1 LKPTPPACLREAFLI
16 GGRKM
21 PNAKN
26 VALLNEIVE
35 KLEVNKAFILVE
47 YKGLTVEQLTKL
59 RRMLRDSEN
68 ELKVIKNT
76 LLEIALKNLGYPSFE
91 GYLEGPNAIIYI
103 KEDPVKAAKLVYDF
117 AKDNDALKVKC
128 GFVDGHVFDAE
139 KLKELSKL
147 PSREE
152 LIAKLL
158 GSLKSPLYGLAS
170 VAIGPVRGLAIALNE
185 IAKQKETQ

>member
-1 LKPTPPACLREAFLI
+1 MPPACLREAFLI
-16 GGRKM
+16 GGIKM

-26 VALLNEIVE
+26 VALLNEILE
-35 KLEVNKAFILVE
+35 KLKANKSFMLVE

-59 RRMLRDSEN
+59 RRMLRESEN

-76 LLEIALKNLGYPSFE
+76 LLDIALKNLNYPSFE
-91 GYLEGPNAIIYI
+91 DYLEGPNAIVYI
-103 KEDPVKAAKLVYDF
+103 KEDPVRAAKIVFDF
-117 AKDNDALKVKC
+117 AKENEALKIKC
-128 GFVDGHVFDAE
+128 GFVDGHVFDAD

-158 GSLKSPLYGLAS
+158 GSLKSPLYGLVS